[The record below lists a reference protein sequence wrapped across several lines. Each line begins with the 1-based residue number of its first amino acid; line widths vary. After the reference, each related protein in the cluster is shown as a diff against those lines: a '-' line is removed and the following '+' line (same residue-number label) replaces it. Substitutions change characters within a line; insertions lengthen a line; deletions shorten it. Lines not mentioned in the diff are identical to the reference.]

1 MTDAPIFR
9 FRGLEPPTEAS
20 RASILVPQ
28 SEGTVAELYLYDP
41 IDSWGGSWGV
51 SAKEFAVALAL
62 LPEDTTEIR
71 LHINSPGGEVWDAM
85 AIVNQLRRHDA
96 RVVAVVDGIAASAA
110 SVIAATADE
119 CVMGLGAQLMIH
131 DAWNIAI
138 GDEAAMLAEAARLN
152 KDSNSIAAIY
162 AAKAGGKAEDW
173 RALMRET
180 TWYTAQEAVN
190 AGLADRTTD
199 DVPTDAKA
207 VLATQNA
214 RAFLSLQQHAAAA
227 ALPAAA
233 TAAHMPPS
241 SSEPVETNPQKGVTM
256 SDISLKS
263 GLHTRLG
270 IKTPIDELTDE
281 QMLAAVDEVLSEQ
294 ADEAPSASVPDGTV
308 LVDQTQYEQMRADA
322 AAGREAREQ
331 QIAANRDQMVGDA
344 VKDGRIAPAN
354 RDAFRKM
361 LDTDEARGAEVINQ
375 LQPNTVPVAE
385 IGHAG
390 GTEAESG
397 PYSQLYAK
405 KEN

>member
-1 MTDAPIFR
+1 MNRNRNELYR
-9 FRGLEPPTEAS
+9 FRGDTPPTEAS
-20 RASILVPQ
+20 RASILEPAI
-28 SEGTVAELYLYDP
+28 EGTVAELCLYDP
-41 IDSWGGSWGV
+41 IDSWGGWWGV
-51 SAKEFAVALAL
+51 SAKEFAAALAE
-62 LPEDTTEIR
+62 LPDDTSEIR
-71 LHINSPGGEVWDAM
+71 LHINSPGGDVWDAM
-85 AIVNQLRRHDA
+85 AMVNQLRRHDA

-119 CVMGLGAQLMIH
+119 CVMGVGAQLMIH
-131 DAWNIAI
+131 DAWNVAI
-138 GDEAAMLAEAARLN
+138 GDESDMLNMAARLS
-152 KDSNSIAAIY
+152 KDSNSVAAIY
-162 AAKAGGKAEDW
+162 AGKAGGTTEDW
-173 RALMRET
+173 RALMRAE
-180 TWYTAQEAVN
+180 TWYTAAEAVE
-190 AGLADRTTD
+190 AGLADRTTED
-199 DVPTDAKA
+199 PAPEA
-207 VLATQNA
+207 SANA
-214 RAFLSLQQHAAAA
+214 LVDLSLFRYAGRNHAPA
-227 ALPAAA
+227 PAAA
-233 TAAHMPPS
+233 MAAPKPPS
-241 SSEPVETNPQKGVTM
+241 STEPVETNPQKGVTM

-331 QIAANRDQMVGDA
+331 QIAANRDQMVDDA

-375 LQPNTVPVAE
+375 LQPNAVPVAE

-397 PYSQLYAK
+397 PYSQLYTK